1 MDTSSPP
8 GQNGTV
14 HPFRTATM
22 EVHDSN
28 SSPPPNYH
36 CTRAGSL
43 QNNGNVRS
51 PSCSMPLH
59 FLFHSGWV
67 IFPWKNAK
75 RSVRLTGSSCSSGS
89 LDASKG
95 WLPERLLSLAGCFLG
110 FHPWWVTCQFL
121 SCIRRSMIKG
131 LHLSLMGLRLLLSQV
146 TLLNSDWIIQV
157 FWWRSSRFRVS

>member
-51 PSCSMPLH
+51 PSCSMP
-59 FLFHSGWV
+59 
-67 IFPWKNAK
+67 PP
-75 RSVRLTGSSCSSGS
+75 
-89 LDASKG
+89 
-95 WLPERLLSLAGCFLG
+95 LPLSLRMSYLSMKECQAFSPSDWQFLLFRFSGCFKRV
-110 FHPWWVTCQFL
+110 VT
-121 SCIRRSMIKG
+121 RKT
-131 LHLSLMGLRLLLSQV
+131 
-146 TLLNSDWIIQV
+146 TLLGRL
-157 FWWRSSRFRVS
+157 FSRLPPLVSHLPVSIMYKEIYD